1 MTIMVINWILLL
13 GSLAVYA
20 GYGLSGL
27 AYLLLAVTVS
37 YAAGRLTPKRPWFAP
52 ASVIL
57 NCAALLAFRFRLI
70 YFFPAPLGISYF
82 TLQIIAYNVDVWQGK
97 CQPEKSFLR
106 YLLCVAYLPRLFLGP
121 IERQTQLSRAL
132 FEERRI
138 TWDGVSSGAVRA
150 LWGLAKKL
158 IIASRAGVVVSA
170 ISDAPDTY
178 RGSFAL
184 AAMLLYSVQIYADFS
199 GGIDIVLGVS
209 RMLGIR
215 LSENF
220 RTPYFS
226 QTVQEFWRCWHITL
240 GAWLRDYVYIPLG
253 GNRKGKIRK
262 TVNLVIT
269 FLVSGLWHGT
279 SYLLW
284 GLVHG
289 LLAALGDRCKTKWKL
304 FNQVLTFLVVSLTW
318 SFFVWPDT
326 GTAIRM
332 LGSLFTTFNYAALV
346 SGIGE
351 LGLVLGEWIVLIAG
365 TAALWC
371 CDIMGERISE
381 FFSRLCPAGRVAAA
395 GFLILTVLIFGM
407 YGIGFDAEAFIYS
420 KF

>member
-1 MTIMVINWILLL
+1 MIMNWILLL

-20 GYGLSGL
+20 GYGLYGL

-37 YAAGRLTPKRPWFAP
+37 YLAGRLTPKRPWLAP

-57 NCAALLAFRFRLI
+57 NCAALLAFKFRLI
-70 YFFPAPLGISYF
+70 SFFPAPLGISYF
-82 TLQIIAYNVDVWQGK
+82 TLQIISYNVDIWRGK
-97 CQPEKSFLR
+97 CQPEKSFFR

-121 IERQTQLSRAL
+121 IERQTQMSRAL

-138 TWDGVSSGAVRA
+138 TWDGLSSGAARA

-158 IIASRAGVVVSA
+158 IVASRAGVVVSA
-170 ISDAPDTY
+170 ISAAPDTY

-226 QTVQEFWRCWHITL
+226 QTIQEFWRRWHITL
-240 GAWLRDYVYIPLG
+240 SSWLRDYVYIPLG

-262 TVNLVIT
+262 TVNAVIT

-279 SYLLW
+279 NYLLW
-284 GLVHG
+284 GLIHG

-304 FNQVLTFLVVSLTW
+304 LNQVITFLLVSLTW

-326 GTAIRM
+326 GTALKM
-332 LGSLFTTFNYAALV
+332 LGSLVTVFNYGALL

-351 LGLVLGEWIVLIAG
+351 LGLVAGEWIVLIAAA
-365 TAALWC
+365 AALWC
-371 CDIMGERISE
+371 CDAMQERIRG
-381 FFSRLCPAGRVAAA
+381 FFDRLRPAGRVAVA
-395 GFLILTVLIFGM
+395 GTLILTILIFGM